1 MTSTPAFVP
10 GLAGVPAV
18 ESSISYIDGQVGILE
33 YRGIPIEELAEHST
47 FEETAY
53 LLLYG
58 KLPNES
64 ELARFSER
72 LSSRRAIP
80 DRLIETLRLLPG
92 AGHPMLALQVG
103 VSILGMHSQR
113 VNLKDRDSMENA
125 AIKIIGSIPSLV
137 AAFERARKGL
147 DFIQP
152 KEGMDTAEA
161 FLWMMSGEEPAP
173 VAVRALDAAL
183 ILHAEHTMNASTFT
197 ARVVASS
204 ESDPYSVCSAAIGTL
219 KGPLHGG
226 ANERVLDQLEA
237 IGEAE
242 NVRPWVNERLSHKGK
257 VMGFGHRVYKTKD
270 PRSKVLQ
277 ELGNKVFEELGG
289 TPMYELA
296 LELEK
301 VMDEKVGAKGI
312 CPNVD
317 FFSGLLYQKLEIATD
332 LFTPIFAIARVAG
345 YMAHWLEQMPN
356 NRIFRPTQVYGGA
369 REAGY
374 VPMSERG

>member
-18 ESSISYIDGQVGILE
+18 ESSISYIDGQAGILE
-33 YRGIPIEELAEHST
+33 YRGIPIEVLAEHST

-58 KLPNES
+58 ALPNEA
-64 ELARFSER
+64 ELSRFKER
-72 LSSRRAIP
+72 LSARRKLP

-103 VSILGMHSQR
+103 ISILGMHSQR

-147 DFIQP
+147 DFVQP
-152 KEGMDTAEA
+152 KDGMDTAEA
-161 FLWMMSGEEPAP
+161 FLWMMSGEDPAP

-204 ESDPYSVCSAAIGTL
+204 ESDPYSVCAAAVGTL

-242 NVRPWVNERLSHKGK
+242 NVRPWVEERLAHKGK

-277 ELGNKVFEELGG
+277 KLGNQVFEKLGG

-296 LELEK
+296 LELET
-301 VMDEKVGAKGI
+301 VMEEKVGAKGI

-332 LFTPIFAIARVAG
+332 LFTPIFAIARVSG
-345 YMAHWLEQMPN
+345 YMAHWMEQMPS

-369 REAGY
+369 REARY
-374 VPMSERG
+374 VPMSERS